1 MPFLAKDIVQMV
13 VGTQKTSRQRRQI
26 SNNQSV
32 FETFPLQEAITHRQV
47 QYKPVTVRHHQQLNS
62 TQQISTGAS
71 RHSQNTMRLN
81 IDDYEMRQQQALTT
95 VYN

>member
-32 FETFPLQEAITHRQV
+32 FETFPLQEAIMPRQV
-47 QYKPVTVRHHQQLNS
+47 HYKPVTVR
-62 TQQISTGAS
+62 
-71 RHSQNTMRLN
+71 RH
-81 IDDYEMRQQQALTT
+81 
-95 VYN
+95 